1 MGLAASQA
9 RFLGITARKSNIE
22 YEGQQVNQQRTALA
36 QEVNALYSK
45 LLALDVPVAPD
56 TTEFYES
63 NYSFDISNTN
73 DLDGSYLI
81 KNYYR
86 NDDGTYYLN
95 TERTY
100 DKNVA
105 VGSVYSGSSVA
116 QKEDGNYYFTSSD
129 GVEHKLSAAGDSSN
143 AMMRELI
150 NSTYGEGTVGE
161 DETFFYYQSED
172 GNDSGRPYYISASQ
186 LAASC
191 ADPTKSFSTYYGTN
205 KSVTE
210 SVIFTSA
217 NITFDDHNRIS
228 SIQDATTASG
238 ESLTLN
244 TEVGTTRVHDD
255 EGYQAAL
262 RDYTMSKDEY
272 DKTVADLN
280 AQTETLQQEDKVL
293 ELRLDQID
301 TEQNE
306 LQTELEAVKAV
317 LDKNIENTFKTFA

>member
-36 QEVNALYSK
+36 EEVNALYSK

-63 NYSFDISNTN
+63 DYSFEISNS
-73 DLDGSYLI
+73 DGLDGSYLI

-95 TERTY
+95 TTRTY

-105 VGSVYSGSSVA
+105 VGNVYSGSSISRGD
-116 QKEDGNYYFTSSD
+116 DGSYYFTSPD
-129 GVEHKLSAAGDSSN
+129 GVEHKLSAAGESSN
-143 AMMRELI
+143 AMMVELI
-150 NSTYGEGTVGE
+150 NSTYGENTVKQGE
-161 DETFFYYQSED
+161 KFYYYQVDEGD
-172 GNDSGRPYYISASQ
+172 DKGRPYYISESQ
-186 LAASC
+186 LQASI
-191 ADPTKSFSTYYGTN
+191 ADPQQSFSTYYGTN

-210 SVIFTSA
+210 NVTFTSA
-217 NITFDDHNRIS
+217 SITFDENNRIS
-228 SIQDATTASG
+228 SILDATTASG
-238 ESLTLN
+238 TSLVLN
-244 TEVGTTRVHDD
+244 AEVGTTRIHND

-272 DKTVADLN
+272 DKMVADLN

-317 LDKNIENTFKTFA
+317 LDKNIDNTFKTFA